1 MPTGTKLIP
10 IYKSSG
16 DVGAFLL
23 YPHLYDPAGEWMGW
37 VTPDRLVFSVNGHY
51 VGVLTMDPR
60 ILRTRERDPGIARQI
75 PPPPQVMIRP
85 PAHLPL
91 SPTMPE
97 VPVNMIDVLDEA
109 PELLPAIGFG
119 DLVDDM
125 E

>member
-1 MPTGTKLIP
+1 MKLIP

-16 DVGAFLL
+16 DVGAFLI
-23 YPHLYDPAGEWMGW
+23 YPHLYDPSGEWIGW

-60 ILRTRERDPGIARQI
+60 ILRARERDPGVARRV

-91 SPTMPE
+91 PPTMPE
-97 VPVNMIDVLDEA
+97 VPTNMIDVLDEA